1 MQPHSATVKLLLAL
15 GGLLALAGHSTIPA
29 AEPVGSPP
37 PPLRWAADAEGGAP
51 YIFKDPDNPERNIGF
66 EVDLAQALA
75 QELGREIDF
84 VQYQFGSLV
93 PGLQRGD
100 FEFAMN
106 GLEITPDRA
115 RVVRFSHPY
124 YVYTLQ
130 LVARAGETRF
140 HSLEQCRAIGGVVGT
155 LEDTAAERLLD
166 ELQVRKSIYDSQV
179 EPYRDLELGRLDA
192 VLLDLPIALYYARQN
207 PKLKFVGPR
216 RAKGYYAIA
225 FRLDD
230 GTLAGQFD
238 AALQRLADGGRL
250 QQIYE
255 KWGLWNEDQPKLFS
269 PQESDEILRKAEGRW
284 GVADYLPLLLRGAWV
299 TIQIA
304 VLSMLLAVALGL
316 PIALMRLSGL
326 WPLQTVATVYVEF
339 FRGIPVL
346 LLLFFLY
353 YGLPALGAQWGLESW
368 LNLSAYLAAVLGF
381 GLNYA
386 AYESEI
392 YRAGIGS
399 IPAGQWEAAA
409 SLGMSRS
416 LTFRRIILPQAIR
429 VILPP
434 MTNDF
439 IALFKD
445 TSLVSVIALVELTK
459 QYQIL
464 AKSSMRYLEIG
475 LATAILYLVM
485 SVPLGHLA
493 RYLEKRWGKGL

>member
-1 MQPHSATVKLLLAL
+1 VTLAVV
-15 GGLLALAGHSTIPA
+15 GLLAMAGRGVIRA
-29 AEPVGSPP
+29 AEPARADQ

-51 YIFKDPDNPERNIGF
+51 YIFKDPENPERNIGF
-66 EVDLAQALA
+66 EVDLAAALA
-75 QELGREIDF
+75 EELGRKIDF
-84 VQYQFGSLV
+84 VQYQFGSLM
-93 PGLQRGD
+93 PGLQRRD
-100 FEFAMN
+100 FDFAMN
-106 GLEITPDRA
+106 GFEITPDRA

-130 LVARAGETRF
+130 LVARADETRF
-140 HSLEQCRAIGGVVGT
+140 QTLEQCRAIGGVVGT

-166 ELQVRKSIYDSQV
+166 ELQVRKSIYDGQV
-179 EPYRDLELGRLDA
+179 EPYRDLEFGRLDA

-207 PKLKFVGPR
+207 PKLKFVGER
-216 RAKGYYAIA
+216 RARGYYAIA
-225 FRLDD
+225 FRPEDEQ
-230 GTLAGQFD
+230 LASQFD
-238 AALQRLADGGRL
+238 AALQRLADRGRL

-255 KWGLWNEDQPKLFS
+255 KWGLWNEDQPKLFD
-269 PQESDEILRKAEGRW
+269 PRESDEILRQAEGRW

-299 TIQIA
+299 TVQLA

-326 WPLQTVATVYVEF
+326 WPLQITATVYVEF

-353 YGLPALGAQWGLESW
+353 YGLPAIGAQCGIESW
-368 LNLSAYLAAVLGF
+368 LNLSAYVAAVLGF
-381 GLNYA
+381 GVNYA

-409 SLGMSRS
+409 SLGMSRT

-464 AKSSMRYLEIG
+464 AKSSMRYVEIG

-493 RYLEKRWGKGL
+493 RYLEKRWGRGA